1 MQSNKP
7 EKAKQQLT
15 KETTEN
21 IMRNMEDL
29 KEQNTILRYIRQ
41 YCSATFISNWH
52 KMSQDLSANT
62 FKFARK
68 ALIFSLANKSN
79 LKRWKK
85 TTDDKCLLCQN
96 KQTQLHVLNN
106 CTKAAEDGRYTWRH
120 DSILYTLLHYIQQL
134 TNFGFEIYADLQG
147 FRPPTQL
154 FNRFRPDIVLVK
166 ENEIT
171 AIELTCCFET
181 NIIKSNEYKKMKYE
195 NLEKDCKTNANVK
208 KIFVEVTALAFVPKS
223 INVLNKLLNKHDINS
238 LRMNLKISEVALRSS
253 YFLYTQRNK
262 QWKENDILKF
272 Y

>member
-1 MQSNKP
+1 M
-7 EKAKQQLT
+7 LFFFCFF
-15 KETTEN
+15 
-21 IMRNMEDL
+21 L
-29 KEQNTILRYIRQ
+29 
-41 YCSATFISNWH
+41 FIYVF
-52 KMSQDLSANT
+52 L
-62 FKFARK
+62 
-68 ALIFSLANKSN
+68 LL
-79 LKRWKK
+79 LLLLLWKK

-195 NLEKDCKTNANVK
+195 NLEKDCCFEALWNLSLTEAGKVWK
-208 KIFVEVTALAFVPKS
+208 VTK
-223 INVLNKLLNKHDINS
+223 N
-238 LRMNLKISEVALRSS
+238 NLFNENRC
-253 YFLYTQRNK
+253 QR
-262 QWKENDILKF
+262 KF
-272 Y
+272 YKESVRSFMESLEQNQRLVTFIESLSEKVLVSIVERRWRNFK